1 MRLFGGWRIH
11 PLGGVK
17 VKPATVVADTPLGS
31 AGTGVTGLGAD
42 LGVFTGFEGGD
53 GLLTD
58 IGLAGVGPGL
68 SGLDSAAAVGASG
81 AGPFA
86 FGA

>member
-31 AGTGVTGLGAD
+31 DGLGVTGLGAD
-42 LGVFTGFEGGD
+42 PGVFAGFEGGE
-53 GLLTD
+53 GLLTTL
-58 IGLAGVGPGL
+58 GLAGVGPGL
-68 SGLDSAAAVGASG
+68 SGVDSAAVVGASG